1 MNKKS
6 KSFPKPIIPKTLSQS
21 IYNYLKEAIISHQ
34 LKAKQRINEK
44 EIAELFQVSITPVR
58 EAVLR
63 LGAEGFVD
71 SNFHREAVVKEVS
84 YRELKEIFQVLGVL
98 DSLAVGL
105 IIDTI
110 NQEGLKELE
119 ALTKRMERHCH
130 LNSIDKF
137 MELNVTIHDKIWEL
151 LPNKFLQTT
160 LRYVNAQTLR
170 YSYAFL
176 QAFRKQGVLKR
187 SLDEHKEI
195 LKALKNKDK
204 KKLKGLLSK
213 HWGSLLESSPSE
225 NRWKEY
231 LDENA

>member
-1 MNKKS
+1 MNKKF
-6 KSFPKPIIPKTLSQS
+6 KSLPEPIIPKTLSQS

-34 LKAKQRINEK
+34 LKANQRINEK

-71 SNFHREAVVKEVS
+71 SNFHREAMVSKVS
-84 YRELKEIFQVLGVL
+84 YQELKEIFQVLGVL
-98 DSLAVGL
+98 DSLAAGL
-105 IIDTI
+105 ILDTL
-110 NQEGLKELE
+110 NQDELKELE
-119 ALTKRMERHCH
+119 SLTKKMERHCH
-130 LNSIDKF
+130 LNSIDKYL
-137 MELNVTIHDKIWEL
+137 ELNISIHNKIWDSI
-151 LPNKFLQTT
+151 PNKFLQTT

-176 QAFRKQGVLKR
+176 QAYRKQGVLKR

-195 LKALKNKDK
+195 LKALNNKNK
-204 KKLKGLLSK
+204 KKLKGLMSK

-225 NRWKEY
+225 KRWKEY
-231 LDENA
+231 LDDRA

>member
-1 MNKKS
+1 VNKKL
-6 KSFPKPIIPKTLSQS
+6 KSLPVPIIPKTLSQS

-34 LKAKQRINEK
+34 LKANQRINEK
-44 EIAELFQVSITPVR
+44 EIAELFRVSITPVR

-71 SNFHREAVVKEVS
+71 SNFHREAMVREVS

-98 DSLAVGL
+98 DSLAVG
-105 IIDTI
+105 IILDTI
-110 NQEGLKELE
+110 NQEELKELE
-119 ALTKRMERHCH
+119 SLTKRMERHYH

-137 MELNVTIHDKIWEL
+137 MELNVTIHNKIWEL

-176 QAFRKQGVLKR
+176 QVFREQGVLKR
-187 SLDEHKEI
+187 SLDEHKDI

-204 KKLKGLLSK
+204 KKLKGLMSK
-213 HWGSLLESSPSE
+213 HWGSLLESSLSE

-231 LDENA
+231 LDDHT

>member
-1 MNKKS
+1 VNKKLR
-6 KSFPKPIIPKTLSQS
+6 SFPEPIIPKTLSQS

-34 LKAKQRINEK
+34 LKPNQRINEK

-71 SNFHREAVVKEVS
+71 SNFHREAAVKEVS
-84 YRELKEIFQVLGVL
+84 YQELNEIFQVLSVL

-105 IIDTI
+105 ILDAI

-119 ALTKRMERHCH
+119 GLTKRMERHCH

-137 MELNVTIHDKIWEL
+137 MDLNVTIHNKIWEL

-160 LRYVNAQTLR
+160 LRYINAQTLR

-195 LKALKNKDK
+195 LRALKNKDK
-204 KKLKGLLSK
+204 KKLKGLMSK

-225 NRWKEY
+225 SRWKEY
-231 LDENA
+231 LDDNA